1 MDIFFSVLALLGFIL
16 LTASTGLFV
25 AIEFAM
31 TGLERSTVEAHVREK
46 GDAAA
51 RAVAHNHANLSFALS
66 GAQLGIT
73 LTTLASGFLAEPVLG
88 KYFTPLLELV
98 GLPES
103 AATTVALILALIVA
117 TFLSMVFGELVPKNI
132 AITEPLATARFVV
145 PPVAAFNRVFKWF
158 INFLNASANWVVR
171 KMGIEPADEL
181 ASARSGQELGA
192 MVRNSA
198 EAGGLDA
205 ETAAVIDRSLRF
217 GETTAEEV
225 MTPRSTIDSLD
236 AEDTV
241 ADLIALARESGHS
254 RFPVRRGDLD
264 DTIGVV
270 HIKDAFSVP
279 RHERATTAVASLAR
293 PVPFVPGT
301 LDGDAVLNKVRS
313 AGSQVVLIADEYGGT
328 QGLVT
333 IEDVVEEIL
342 GEVYDEYDDR
352 ESERDFQRFGTSW
365 EVAGLVRLD
374 ELEERTG
381 YAAPDGPYET
391 LGGLI
396 MASLGRVPRLGDKV
410 ELPQNQ
416 AATFQEELAAR
427 GGGAWLAR
435 VTEMD
440 ERRIERAILT
450 PVTDE
455 QVAQAKE
462 TQTR

>member
-1 MDIFFSVLALLGFIL
+1 M
-16 LTASTGLFV
+16 
-25 AIEFAM
+25 
-31 TGLERSTVEAHVREK
+31 
-46 GDAAA
+46 
-51 RAVAHNHANLSFALS
+51 
-66 GAQLGIT
+66 
-73 LTTLASGFLAEPVLG
+73 
-88 KYFTPLLELV
+88 
-98 GLPES
+98 
-103 AATTVALILALIVA
+103 
-117 TFLSMVFGELVPKNI
+117 
-132 AITEPLATARFVV
+132 
-145 PPVAAFNRVFKWF
+145 
-158 INFLNASANWVVR
+158 
-171 KMGIEPADEL
+171 
-181 ASARSGQELGA
+181 
-192 MVRNSA
+192 
-198 EAGGLDA
+198 
-205 ETAAVIDRSLRF
+205 
-217 GETTAEEV
+217 
-225 MTPRSTIDSLD
+225 
-236 AEDTV
+236 

-279 RHERATTAVASLAR
+279 RNERATTVVASLAR

-301 LDGDAVLNKVRS
+301 LDGDAVLNRVRS

-365 EVAGLVRLD
+365 EVSGLVRLD

-381 YAAPDGPYET
+381 YTAPDGPYET

-396 MASLGRVPRLGDKV
+396 MASLGRIPRLGDKV
-410 ELPQNQ
+410 ELPQNE

-427 GGGAWLAR
+427 SGGAWLAR

-455 QVAQAKE
+455 QVAQATE
-462 TQTR
+462 AQAR